1 MSYKIIFFDVDETL
15 THHENGTISTK
26 TREIVKSLKHKGL
39 KIVAANGRPLSLCE
53 EIRELGIDT
62 LITAN
67 GAFTV
72 HNEEIIHKLSMDKHA
87 VREVFE
93 YAASENHGL
102 SFYTKELS
110 MNGVKDENILKAL
123 NETLSLSDYPQ
134 ISERIYDE
142 DIYLMCLF
150 ADEKTAEQYAQRFP
164 HLMFK
169 RWHPFVVSVLQ
180 EEITKSVAILNVLNY
195 FNIDH
200 SEAIAF
206 GDGENDIDM
215 IELAGLGIAMGNG
228 SDTLKS
234 AADFVTKKSVE
245 DGIEFALKNFGI
257 L

>member
-39 KIVAANGRPLSLCE
+39 KIVAATGRPLSLCE

-169 RWHPFVVSVLQ
+169 RWHP
-180 EEITKSVAILNVLNY
+180 
-195 FNIDH
+195 
-200 SEAIAF
+200 
-206 GDGENDIDM
+206 
-215 IELAGLGIAMGNG
+215 
-228 SDTLKS
+228 
-234 AADFVTKKSVE
+234 
-245 DGIEFALKNFGI
+245 
-257 L
+257 